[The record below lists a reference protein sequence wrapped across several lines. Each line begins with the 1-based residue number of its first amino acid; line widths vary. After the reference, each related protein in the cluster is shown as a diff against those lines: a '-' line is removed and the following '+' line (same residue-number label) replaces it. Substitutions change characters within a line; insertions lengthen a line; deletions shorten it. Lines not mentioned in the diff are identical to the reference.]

1 MKSILTIAI
10 TLALTACAAPLRS
23 DQARITI
30 SSSPPGATISDGVQ
44 SFETPQTLTWTIPG
58 GKGTTRPITASW
70 MSGAQTSIRLNLVG
84 GSTKNY
90 VFQRPNVAGVETDI
104 RWAIHLQE
112 KDAAATK
119 VLLDVLSSTSKPSGS
134 VRCTSTRIGT
144 IVDTE
149 CK

>member
-1 MKSILTIAI
+1 
-10 TLALTACAAPLRS
+10 
-23 DQARITI
+23 
-30 SSSPPGATISDGVQ
+30 
-44 SFETPQTLTWTIPG
+44 
-58 GKGTTRPITASW
+58 